1 MTTTRYTV
9 EDFVHDIKPLMES
22 EKDVERFLER
32 GTSYLEKLIRN
43 PNCIPDEMR
52 VPNAYGTGRPNHG
65 TYNLYEE
72 PGGLSVSCVVWG
84 PGDHAA
90 PHDHRTWGMIG
101 LLNNSLTETRFR
113 RLDDG
118 SKEGW
123 AHIEKDKVGNYKPG
137 EMTLLIPDVYE
148 IHQMDNF
155 TDKPTVEIHVYGKPL
170 AEIKRSRFNVETGE
184 VVAFQTGKADNQ

>member
-1 MTTTRYTV
+1 
-9 EDFVHDIKPLMES
+9 
-22 EKDVERFLER
+22 
-32 GTSYLEKLIRN
+32 
-43 PNCIPDEMR
+43 
-52 VPNAYGTGRPNHG
+52 
-65 TYNLYEE
+65 
-72 PGGLSVSCVVWG
+72 
-84 PGDHAA
+84 
-90 PHDHRTWGMIG
+90 MIG

-155 TDKPTVEIHVYGKPL
+155 TDRPTVEIHVYGKPL

-184 VVAFQTGKADNQ
+184 VVAFQSEKADNQ